1 MVKGGQICQV
11 ERIIASIE
19 YQEKLAN
26 KRPMSEANSQECAP
40 SPAFDNAQG
49 YGVRLCDKIWKTWIL
64 QSFMTHCP
72 SLKKMWS
79 SIATIQ
85 ES

>member
-1 MVKGGQICQV
+1 MVRGGQICQV

-26 KRPMSEANSQECAP
+26 KRPMSAANSQECAP
-40 SPAFDNAQG
+40 SPAFDNTQG
-49 YGVRLCDKIWKTWIL
+49 YGVRFRDKGWKTWIL
-64 QSFMTHCP
+64 QSFMTQHP
-72 SLKKMWS
+72 SLKNMWS
-79 SIATIQ
+79 SIVAIQ